1 MHSVGFKKR
10 ASAYL
15 LDIVLFMAVFMLI
28 AYFIPES
35 ANVAVLNKEFNE
47 LNDLLFSNQIS
58 FFKYIYR
65 ISSVMQDLDKERMLY
80 SIINVIYIIIYFVII
95 PFKTKRT
102 LGMYLMR
109 IHYDK
114 KEGKVTLDDLLIRSM
129 ITCGLLYS
137 LITLVIIY
145 LVPGLAYFIISVFLA
160 ILQISLV
167 IISIF
172 MVIYRRDHKGLQDL
186 LSKTIIVND

>member
-15 LDIVLFMAVFMLI
+15 LDIVLFMAVFMFI
-28 AYFIPES
+28 AYLIPES

-114 KEGKVTLDDLLIRSM
+114 KEGKVSLDDLLIRSM